1 MQQKTEEEENPEHK
15 EIQEMMDSL
24 FLKLDAL
31 CNFHFT
37 PKPVCTSV
45 SKLLFFFLFIYLPNR
60 RYSIF
65 QVIFLS
71 EHRTCSVFML
81 DTLDNWL

>member
-45 SKLLFFFLFIYLPNR
+45 SKLFFFFH
-60 RYSIF
+60 F
-65 QVIFLS
+65 F
-71 EHRTCSVFML
+71 
-81 DTLDNWL
+81 

>member
-24 FLKLDAL
+24 FQKLDAL

-37 PKPVCTSV
+37 PKPVSAKFHKV
-45 SKLLFFFLFIYLPNR
+45 GDFLPFF
-60 RYSIF
+60 
-65 QVIFLS
+65 
-71 EHRTCSVFML
+71 
-81 DTLDNWL
+81 

>member
-45 SKLLFFFLFIYLPNR
+45 SKLLFLPFFLSPKQEMFRFP
-60 RYSIF
+60 S
-65 QVIFLS
+65 IFLS
-71 EHRTCSVFML
+71 EHRTCSVFLL
-81 DTLDNWL
+81 DTL